1 MANDNTVFADAIAEA
16 HVANGVARIALVQAG
31 ADGKPAL
38 SGLLIV
44 PLTRLPAVAN
54 ALVGLLQ
61 QIEATV
67 KEAQAEAQA
76 NAQAQAEAASATPTD
91 GAGTSAF
98 RFGN

>member
-1 MANDNTVFADAIAEA
+1 MTQQITVFADGVAEA

-31 ADGKPAL
+31 SDGKPAA
-38 SGLLIV
+38 SGLLVV
-44 PLTRLPAVAN
+44 PLTRLPAMAN

-61 QIEATV
+61 QIEAKV
-67 KEAQAEAQA
+67 KEAQAQSTAEAQA
-76 NAQAQAEAASATPTD
+76 SAPAQTTD

>member
-1 MANDNTVFADAIAEA
+1 MAQDNTVFADAIAEA

-31 ADGKPAL
+31 ADGKPAP
-38 SGLLIV
+38 SGLLLV
-44 PLTRLPAVAN
+44 PLARLPAITN

-61 QIEATV
+61 QIEAKV
-67 KEAQAEAQA
+67 KEAQASAQA
-76 NAQAQAEAASATPTD
+76 NAQAQPEGAPQTTD